1 MKLIIRCL
9 FTVLYAACWLVLCAG
24 IFIILVPVVAFIWCL
39 PGEDKSYWAE
49 LKDIIDKVFP
59 PPPTF
64 LWKLH

>member
-1 MKLIIRCL
+1 M
-9 FTVLYAACWLVLCAG
+9 
-24 IFIILVPVVAFIWCL
+24 FIILVPVVAFIWCL
-39 PGEDKSYWAE
+39 PGEDKSYWSE